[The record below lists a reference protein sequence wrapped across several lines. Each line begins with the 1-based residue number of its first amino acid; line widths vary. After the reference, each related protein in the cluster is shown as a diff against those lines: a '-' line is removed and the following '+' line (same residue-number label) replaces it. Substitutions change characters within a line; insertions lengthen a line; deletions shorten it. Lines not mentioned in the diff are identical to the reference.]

1 MISLFVRGEMS
12 ECIGLHGFYS
22 QVLDVYRTIIMFA
35 GKPKGQPCILKDI
48 HFLPS
53 VWCIIFAVFAELSSQ
68 MKHYQVK
75 LSNLLCPLLRCEFL
89 RSMLVIKGTRIFK
102 LSTVLKT

>member
-35 GKPKGQPCILKDI
+35 GTPKGQPCILKDI
-48 HFLPS
+48 HFLLS
-53 VWCIIFAVFAELSSQ
+53 VWCIIFAVFDFFD
-68 MKHYQVK
+68 
-75 LSNLLCPLLRCEFL
+75 C
-89 RSMLVIKGTRIFK
+89 
-102 LSTVLKT
+102 

>member
-22 QVLDVYRTIIMFA
+22 QVLDVYQTIIMFA
-35 GKPKGQPCILKDI
+35 GTPKGQPCILKDV

-53 VWCIIFAVFAELSSQ
+53 DWCAIFAVFD
-68 MKHYQVK
+68 
-75 LSNLLCPLLRCEFL
+75 F
-89 RSMLVIKGTRIFK
+89 F
-102 LSTVLKT
+102 

>member
-35 GKPKGQPCILKDI
+35 GTPKGQPCILKDI
-48 HFLPS
+48 NFLPS
-53 VWCIIFAVFAELSSQ
+53 VWCIIFAVFDLFDCWIIQSNAALSGQAFGFARSFIALWISQ
-68 MKHYQVK
+68 IYA
-75 LSNLLCPLLRCEFL
+75 
-89 RSMLVIKGTRIFK
+89 GY
-102 LSTVLKT
+102 